1 VSADF
6 PTTEGGRNVSTLGFT
21 GRIAAVAARRPWITL
36 GVWALALTGA
46 LLLAGGLGDAVTDTQ
61 ELTVATDSQQ
71 AQDLIEERLTGTQP
85 AQEFV
90 IVESATLTSD
100 DPAFTAALARLTA
113 ELRSVDTVA
122 AVASPLAGLPG
133 LVSDDGHT
141 ALVVVTLAGD
151 PDDAMETAEPV
162 VAVVEAANGDPA
174 LRVTTMGYGS
184 IGGEFTTLA
193 EETLQRGELLGIPI
207 ALVILVLVFGAVVAA
222 GIPLAMAGVAV
233 VTALGLSA
241 VVARVFDLSYF
252 VTNMI
257 TMIGLAVGIDY
268 TLFIVQRFR
277 EERRHGASV
286 SDAVALAADSA
297 TRAVFFSGLTVV
309 IALTGLLVMPDTTM
323 RSLGTG
329 AILVVLAAVAAAL
342 TLLPAM
348 LRLLGDRVDGGR
360 IGFLARRR
368 GDGGSRMWRTITRV
382 VTARPILSVLAAGGV
397 LLLAAAPYLTIET
410 GQNFIESL
418 PDDSDGRHAFTVVN
432 EEFDI
437 GAITTPIVVDAPD
450 VSDPAIRRAAAA
462 LTSVLEADPVYGAVE
477 VHTAPTG
484 DLLVLDVVTKLDPSS
499 AAART
504 ALDTLRTD
512 TVPAVFSGVDARV
525 LVGGEAASAVDY
537 NAVLSA
543 RTPWILGFVLGV
555 SFLLLMIVF
564 RSIVVPLKAIVMN
577 LLSVG
582 AAYGMLVLVFQ
593 QGVGADLF
601 GFERSPVIEAWIPM
615 FLFTVLFG
623 LSMDYHIFLL
633 SRIRERYD
641 AGAGNLESVSFGL
654 SSTGA
659 IITGAALIMVAVF
672 GGFAAGDL
680 VMFQQMGFGLAVAVI
695 LDATIVRSV
704 LVPATMALLGDRN
717 WYLPRWLRWLP
728 QVRIDTALRQAEP
741 APLPER
747 AAA

>member
-1 VSADF
+1 MS
-6 PTTEGGRNVSTLGFT
+6 ELGFT
-21 GRIAAVAARRPWITL
+21 GRIAAAAGRRPWFTL
-36 GVWALALTGA
+36 GVWIAVLAGA
-46 LLLAGGLGDAVTDTQ
+46 FLLAGGLGDAVTDTQ
-61 ELTVATDSQQ
+61 ELTVATESQQ

-90 IVESATLTSD
+90 VVEAADHTATDT
-100 DPAFTAALARLTA
+100 AFTATLETLVAD
-113 ELRSVDTVA
+113 LRAVDTVA
-122 AVASPLAGLPG
+122 AVVSPLDGVPG
-133 LVSDDGHT
+133 LASDDGHT

-151 PDDAMETAEPV
+151 PDDAMTAAEPL
-162 VAVVEAANGDPA
+162 VAAVDAADDDPA
-174 LRVTTMGYGS
+174 FRVTTMGYGS

-193 EETLQRGELLGIPI
+193 EETLQRGELVGIPI

-222 GIPLAMAGVAV
+222 GIPLVVAGVAV
-233 VTALGLSA
+233 ILALGLSA

-268 TLFIVQRFR
+268 TLFVVQRFR
-277 EERRHGASV
+277 EERRHGATV
-286 SDAVALAADSA
+286 PGAVALAADSA
-297 TRAVFFSGLTVV
+297 ARAVFFSGMTVV
-309 IALTGLLVMPDTTM
+309 IALTGLLVMPDTIM

-329 AILVVLAAVAAAL
+329 AILVVFAAVLAAL
-342 TLLPAM
+342 TLLPAV
-348 LRLLGDRVDGGR
+348 LRLLGDRVDKGR
-360 IGFLARRR
+360 IGFLERRR
-368 GDGGSRMWRTITRV
+368 GDGGSRMWQAITRA
-382 VTARPILSVLAAGGV
+382 VTARPIVSVVVAGGILV
-397 LLLAAAPYLTIET
+397 AAAVPYLTIET

-418 PDDSDGRHAFTVVN
+418 PADSDGRHAFAVVN
-432 EEFDI
+432 EEFDM

-450 VSDPAIRRAAAA
+450 VSDPAIREAAATLVGA
-462 LTSVLEADPVYGAVE
+462 LEADPVYGAVE

-484 DLLVLDVVTKLDPSS
+484 DLLVLDAVTKLDPSS
-499 AAART
+499 GEARAA
-504 ALDTLRTD
+504 LETLRTD
-512 TVPAVFSGVDARV
+512 TIPDAFAGVDARV
-525 LVGGEAASAVDY
+525 LVAGDTASMADY
-537 NAVLSA
+537 TEVLSD
-543 RTPWILGFVLGV
+543 RTPWILAFVLGL
-555 SFLLLMIVF
+555 SFVLLMIVF

-582 AAYGMLVLVFQ
+582 AAYGLLVLVFQ
-593 QGVGADLF
+593 HGVGADLF
-601 GFERSPVIEAWIPM
+601 GFQRSPVIEAWIPM

-633 SRIRERYD
+633 SRIRERWD
-641 AGAGNLESVSFGL
+641 AGAGNLESVAFGL

-704 LVPATMALLGDRN
+704 LVPATMALLGERN

-728 QVRIDTALRQAEP
+728 TIRIDTALP
-741 APLPER
+741 TPKPLPER

>member
-1 VSADF
+1 VSK
-6 PTTEGGRNVSTLGFT
+6 LGFT
-21 GRIAAVAARRPWITL
+21 GRIAAGAARRPWITL
-36 GVWALALTGA
+36 GIWGVV
-46 LLLAGGLGDAVTDTQ
+46 LAGAIVLAGDLGDVVTETQ
-61 ELTVATDSQQ
+61 ELTVATESQQ
-71 AQDLIEERLTGTQP
+71 AQDLIGERLTGSQP

-90 IVESATLTSD
+90 VVESADYTVG
-100 DPAFTAALARLTA
+100 DPAFSAIITGLTG
-113 ELRSVDTVA
+113 ELRAVDTVVS
-122 AVASPLAGLPG
+122 AVSPVDGVPG

-151 PDDAMETAEPV
+151 PDDAMTTAEPV
-162 VAVVEAANGDPA
+162 VAAVETADAEPQF
-174 LRVTTMGYGS
+174 RVTTMGYGS

-193 EETLQRGELLGIPI
+193 EETLQRGELFGIPI

-222 GIPLAMAGVAV
+222 GIPLALAGVAV
-233 VTALGLSA
+233 VLALGLSA
-241 VVARVFDLSYF
+241 AVARVFDLSYF

-268 TLFIVQRFR
+268 TLFVVQRFR
-277 EERRHGASV
+277 EERRHGAPV
-286 SDAVALAADSA
+286 ADAVALAGDSA
-297 TRAVFFSGLTVV
+297 TRAVFFSGMTVV
-309 IALTGLLVMPDTTM
+309 IALTGLLVMPDTIM

-329 AILVVLAAVAAAL
+329 AILVVVAAVAAAL
-342 TLLPAM
+342 TLLPAV
-348 LRLLGDRVDGGR
+348 LRLLGDRVDKGR

-368 GDGGSRMWRTITRV
+368 GDAGSRMWQTITRT
-382 VTARPILSVLAAGGV
+382 VTARPIVSVLIAGGI
-397 LLLAAAPYLTIET
+397 LLAAAAPYLTIET

-418 PDDSDGRHAFTVVN
+418 PGDSNGLHAFTVVN
-432 EEFDI
+432 EEFDT
-437 GAITTPIVVDAPD
+437 GAITTPIVIDAPD
-450 VSDPAIRRAAAA
+450 VSDQAIRVAAAA
-462 LTSVLEADPVYGAVE
+462 LEATLDADPVYGAIE
-477 VHTAPTG
+477 WYEAPTG
-484 DLLVLDVVTKLDPSS
+484 DLLVLDAVTKLDPSS
-499 AAART
+499 EAARD
-504 ALDTLRTD
+504 ALVTLRTE
-512 TVPAVFSGVDARV
+512 TIPGAFAGIDARV
-525 LVGGEAASAVDY
+525 LVAGDTASVADY
-537 NAVLSA
+537 TQVLSD
-543 RTPWILGFVLGV
+543 RTPWILAFVLGL
-555 SFLLLMIVF
+555 SFVLLMIVF

-582 AAYGMLVLVFQ
+582 AAYGLLVLVFQ
-593 QGVGADLF
+593 HGVGAGLF
-601 GFERSPVIEAWIPM
+601 GFQRSPVIEAWIPM

-641 AGAGNLESVSFGL
+641 QGAGNLESVTSGL

-717 WYLPRWLRWLP
+717 WYLPRWLQWLP
-728 QVRIDTALRQAEP
+728 AVRIDTALPASER